1 MSPPVAQQV
10 LSALRVLTGADG
22 SRRGA
27 DKLRRLRDNANY
39 LRKRLLDLGVNV
51 LGDWDSPVMPIM
63 LFQPGKIA
71 ALSRECL
78 RRGVAMVVV
87 GFPATPLLTAR
98 ARVCVSA
105 AHSREDLDYAVD
117 VLDEVAGLCLLR
129 YGDRKKEGG
138 RGGIGGEEAEE
149 GEVERQGR
157 TTLDDEGAAASS
169 AAALIS

>member
-1 MSPPVAQQV
+1 
-10 LSALRVLTGADG
+10 
-22 SRRGA
+22 
-27 DKLRRLRDNANY
+27 
-39 LRKRLLDLGVNV
+39 
-51 LGDWDSPVMPIM
+51 MPIM

-78 RRGVAMVVV
+78 KRGVAMVVV

-105 AHSREDLDYAVD
+105 AHSREDLDYALD

-129 YGDRKKEGG
+129 YGDMKKAGG
-138 RGGIGGEEAEE
+138 AGEAEE
-149 GEVERQGR
+149 ARQSAAS
-157 TTLDDEGAAASS
+157 DDEALGAGAGAGSPTAA